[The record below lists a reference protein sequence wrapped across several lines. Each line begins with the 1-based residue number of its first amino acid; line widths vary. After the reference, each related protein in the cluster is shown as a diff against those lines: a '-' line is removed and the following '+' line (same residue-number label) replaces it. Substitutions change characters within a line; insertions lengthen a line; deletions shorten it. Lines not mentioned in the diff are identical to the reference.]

1 MNKYRTWSTKRI
13 GAGCCKQHLLLQI
26 HVHERNWMYYLES
39 MNYHTKEMLHKPLAF
54 AKHLSA
60 HLGCFIHNYLFY
72 KIYKSAWKIPW
83 FNNSAM
89 PLFIRPTHTHKGLQ
103 RYYGQFTPP
112 CHQKTEKWKM
122 SQNSGSV
129 FGLWNWLITK
139 IQWPSRRWNSC
150 NFLDAK
156 QRAQSATPPPA
167 PRAAAIWSSI
177 ATKSKAGCLL

>member
-1 MNKYRTWSTKRI
+1 MKETECITWKVWTTTQKKCCINPSRSQSTWALTWGASSITTFSTRSTSLLEKYLGSTTVPCLCLYGPHTRTKD
-13 GAGCCKQHLLLQI
+13 
-26 HVHERNWMYYLES
+26 
-39 MNYHTKEMLHKPLAF
+39 
-54 AKHLSA
+54 
-60 HLGCFIHNYLFY
+60 Y
-72 KIYKSAWKIPW
+72 KDT
-83 FNNSAM
+83 M
-89 PLFIRPTHTHKGLQ
+89 G
-103 RYYGQFTPP
+103 YGQFTPP